1 MYNNL
6 DIDSLKII
14 LTFLDFE
21 TKKNIIK
28 TSKKMKKMINY
39 IPKIN
44 ILYFIDDILLKLI
57 GEKCIYKNIWGKSNK
72 VIIEIID
79 KKININFKYLYRN
92 KLHNDLFIQKNFKSN
107 LFKCISESYLFMDNE
122 YNLFN
127 LDKITEY
134 NFKNICR
141 GIKKVKIY
149 YFTNGIDDQEYL
161 NDIISI

>member
-6 DIDSLKII
+6 SIDNFKII

-21 TKKNIIK
+21 TIKNIIK
-28 TSKKMKKMINY
+28 TSKKMINY

-44 ILYFIDDILLKLI
+44 ILHFIDDNLLELM
-57 GEKCIYKNIWGKSNK
+57 GEKCIYKNIWEKPNK
-72 VIIEIID
+72 VTIEIID
-79 KKININFKYLYRN
+79 KKININFRYLYRN
-92 KLHNDLFIQKNFKSN
+92 KLHNDIFEQKSFKSN
-107 LFKCISESYLFMDNE
+107 IFKCISESYIFMENE

-127 LDKITEY
+127 LDEITEY

-141 GIKKVKIY
+141 GIKKVKIH
-149 YFTNGIDDQEYL
+149 YFTNGFDDQEYL

>member
-1 MYNNL
+1 MN
-6 DIDSLKII
+6 KII
-14 LTFLDFE
+14 
-21 TKKNIIK
+21 N
-28 TSKKMKKMINY
+28 S

-44 ILYFIDDILLKLI
+44 IFYFIDDNLLKLM
-57 GEKCIYKNIWGKSNK
+57 GEKCIYENIWGKSNK
-72 VIIEIID
+72 VTIEIID
-79 KKININFKYLYRN
+79 NKININLRYLYRN
-92 KLHNDLFIQKNFKSN
+92 KLHNDIFIQKNFKSN

-122 YNLFN
+122 YNLYN

-161 NDIISI
+161 NEVISI

>member
-6 DIDSLKII
+6 SFDNLKII

-21 TKKNIIK
+21 TIKNIIN
-28 TSKKMKKMINY
+28 TSKKMRKMIYY

-44 ILYFIDDILLKLI
+44 ILYFINDNLLKLI
-57 GEKCIYKNIWGKSNK
+57 GEKCIYQNIWGKSNK

-79 KKININFKYLYRN
+79 QKININFKYLYRN
-92 KLHNDLFIQKNFKSN
+92 KLQNDIFTQKNSKGN
-107 LFKCISESYLFMDNE
+107 LFKCISQSYLFMNNE

-127 LDKITEY
+127 LDEITEY

-141 GIKKVKIY
+141 GIKKVKIH
-149 YFTNGIDDQEYL
+149 YFTNGFDDQEYL

>member
-6 DIDSLKII
+6 TIDNLKII
-14 LTFLDFE
+14 LPFLDFE
-21 TKKNIIK
+21 TIKNIIK
-28 TSKKMKKMINY
+28 TSKKMEKMINY

-44 ILYFIDDILLKLI
+44 ILYFINDTLLKLI
-57 GEKCIYKNIWGKSNK
+57 GERCIHRNIWNKSNK
-72 VIIEIID
+72 VTIEIID

-92 KLHNDLFIQKNFKSN
+92 KIQNDTFIQTKFNGN
-107 LFKCISESYLFMDNE
+107 LFKCFSKSYLFMNDE

-127 LDKITEY
+127 LDEITEY

-141 GIKKVKIY
+141 GIEKVKIH

-161 NDIISI
+161 NDNISI